1 MMIYIRQQTENL
13 FISASPRD
21 PWVQL
26 QPQRKDGIN
35 KDDIK
40 VYSEKSVITLS
51 SNSDDISVMLGDCKI
66 SEVNKKVSCF
76 NGNTCLKLHNL
87 CSSSSSI
94 EMIRI
99 YTSTYPWIKKQKDP
113 NGDIPL
119 HVAIKRDD
127 PSLVVIYE
135 LACSE
140 TARIRDR

>member
-1 MMIYIRQQTENL
+1 MIYIRQQTENL

-26 QPQRKDGIN
+26 QLQKKDGIN
-35 KDDIK
+35 KNNIK
-40 VYSEKSVITLS
+40 VYSEKSVIALS
-51 SNSDDISVMLGDCKI
+51 STSTISIMLGDCKI
-66 SEVNKKVSCF
+66 SEADKKNTYF
-76 NGNTCLKLHNL
+76 NGDNCLKLHNL

-99 YTSTYPWIKKQKDP
+99 YASTYPWSMKQRDA

-135 LACSE
+135 LACPE